1 MKHSFCSKPIIHIMA
16 TLLLFLLPA
25 CTNRVPEDAMISQS
39 ESYVFPGDSFIV
51 SHGSFSWPED
61 SLVQKETMLP
71 VDIASQFRLCK
82 NFDDYQAYQNLI
94 LRLFPDAKGTPFPDI
109 PAEWFDA
116 HSLVTLFHVSSP
128 GSASDVTLLDRHSI
142 GNGLYFFLEGWHVTG
157 LSSTPDTK
165 KEIVTLMI
173 PMDKADTKGIRN
185 IGYIAEPSIDADTD
199 SEFDWWMR
207 KREEHIASIKKTL
220 DTKAEVEEIETS
232 YRRAVAELPGGNP
245 DEATLTYTSEKGIV
259 SDGNYEDTA
268 FHIKFYLYPPDGT
281 FPQEAASIQNLADY
295 YAYLYG
301 PYREWMAEYD
311 LPGWYYDWGML
322 VPLAEMEDYYV
333 SNDAFTGHGSILV
346 TLPELREILADDRVA
361 YVYLTD
367 DLIF

>member
-1 MKHSFCSKPIIHIMA
+1 
-16 TLLLFLLPA
+16 
-25 CTNRVPEDAMISQS
+25 
-39 ESYVFPGDSFIV
+39 
-51 SHGSFSWPED
+51 
-61 SLVQKETMLP
+61 MLP
-71 VDIASQFRLCK
+71 FDIASQFRLCK
-82 NFDDYQAYQNLI
+82 SFDDYQAYQNLI

-128 GSASDVTLLDRHSI
+128 DPASDVTLLDRHSA
-142 GNGLYFFLEGWHVTG
+142 GDGLYFFLEGWHVTG
-157 LSSTPDTK
+157 LSSTPDVK

-185 IGYIAEPSIDADTD
+185 VGYIVEPSIDADTD
-199 SEFDWWMR
+199 SEFNWWMR

-220 DTKAEVEEIETS
+220 DTKAEVEEIEAS
-232 YRRAVAELPGGNP
+232 YRRAVAELPGANP
-245 DEATLTYTSEKGIV
+245 DEATLSYNTEKGIV
-259 SDGNYEDTA
+259 SDGNYEDAA
-268 FHIKFYLYPPDGT
+268 FHIKFYLYPPGGT
-281 FPQEAASIQNLADY
+281 FPQEAASIQNRADY

-322 VPLAEMEDYYV
+322 VSLEEMEDYYV
-333 SNDAFTGHGSILV
+333 SNGAFTGHGSILV

-367 DLIF
+367 CLIS